1 VLANAPLPSPTPR
14 SLPPSGGGGG
24 SASAL
29 RVEAPMA
36 VASAQPQAVAETM
49 PTAAPQVVAQPAL
62 ATVASYK
69 DLIALATA
77 KREVLVKL
85 ALESQMRPISFEQG
99 RIEVALADNADPGM
113 IATLSA
119 RLQAW
124 TGQRWLVMVSTKPP
138 EGKTIRQEREQR
150 KEEATAAAHEDPL
163 VKAILETFPGAKL
176 VNVSVR
182 DEEAATPEIAPAPI
196 EEDDE

>member
-1 VLANAPLPSPTPR
+1 MMVAEPVRVDATPAPVTRPQAVTSKQPQ
-14 SLPPSGGGGG
+14 
-24 SASAL
+24 
-29 RVEAPMA
+29 V
-36 VASAQPQAVAETM
+36 VASAQPQAV
-49 PTAAPQVVAQPAL
+49 PQPAL
-62 ATVASYK
+62 ATVATYK

-77 KREVLVKL
+77 KRDVLVKL

-99 RIEVALADNADPGM
+99 RIEVALAEHADPGM

-119 RLQAW
+119 RLQTW

-138 EGKTIRQEREQR
+138 EGMTIRQERDQR
-150 KEEATAAAHEDPL
+150 QEAATAAAHEDPL

-182 DEEAATPEIAPAPI
+182 DEEAALPEIAPAPI